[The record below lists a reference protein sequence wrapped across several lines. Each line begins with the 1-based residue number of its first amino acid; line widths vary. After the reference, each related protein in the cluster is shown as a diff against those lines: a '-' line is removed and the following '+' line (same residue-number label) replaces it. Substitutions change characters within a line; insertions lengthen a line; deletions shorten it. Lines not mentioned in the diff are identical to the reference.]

1 MEGGGAV
8 ARRGARRRA
17 CSAGLLVALTLA
29 AGALSCG
36 RPGPRTAPAAA
47 PEPTPAPV
55 ATPAPTPVPEAD
67 LVAPA
72 EPLPPPEPIAPP
84 APPRAR
90 QDLLLRVGL
99 LSDQTRVTLPCCAR
113 ELRVSAGGRDWA
125 TIPAITVEPAPEGTI
140 PGVFRVQIAALR
152 DPGQAETLAR
162 RIARSSGQ
170 PADAQ
175 FDAETGFYRVR
186 VGRHATREAAEAS
199 RRALAAHGVTEGWVV
214 GEGGGVRAPA
224 LRVLQSGK
232 STTVPG
238 RWLAVE
244 AADGAGIPVGGH
256 RYRGRILL
264 YLNDRGT
271 LNVVNELPLEEYLRG
286 VVPRELGPDAYP
298 ELEAL
303 KAQAVA
309 ARTYTVRNLG
319 EFRAEGF
326 DICATPRCQVYGGMD
341 AEHPRSDRALAE
353 SRGQVLLFGEQP
365 IDALYSSTCGG
376 HTEDVE
382 TVFPLKR
389 EPYLRGVPCVEA
401 GVGHLGGTAAG
412 ARFPDAVAARVL
424 SPAGEGPEGYRR
436 RLLALAELA
445 GLPAQAVQLGSLD
458 AVAVRRFVATLF
470 DLALDARLFVAAEDL
485 PYLVANPPPGWGE
498 EDRRLAALFVKAGLG
513 TAAPAELDATAR
525 EELLYR
531 LALYLQVLRQEEG
544 RYLGMGEGRLRVRIG
559 EEEKA
564 IALPPGLHTFRRHG
578 EELEGAEGAD
588 LALVPGDRVD
598 LVWQRDALLAVVQQV
613 HPQGVANDRT
623 SRWASWKRFKSDREL
638 SGLVQQRYPGFPYR
652 SFEVVT
658 RGVSG
663 RVGVLDLLG
672 AEGRTERVEGL
683 AVRWT
688 LDLPDTLFTAKR
700 LAPERG
706 EAGWLFHGRGLGHG
720 VGMCQVG
727 AYGMALRGHAY
738 HEILAHYYRGVRLG
752 AIPESVVTTSV
763 ARAWVPVPE
772 GPAGPA
778 DPSDADAAVAVG
790 AGRR

>member
-1 MEGGGAV
+1 
-8 ARRGARRRA
+8 
-17 CSAGLLVALTLA
+17 
-29 AGALSCG
+29 
-36 RPGPRTAPAAA
+36 
-47 PEPTPAPV
+47 
-55 ATPAPTPVPEAD
+55 
-67 LVAPA
+67 
-72 EPLPPPEPIAPP
+72 
-84 APPRAR
+84 
-90 QDLLLRVGL
+90 
-99 LSDQTRVTLPCCAR
+99 
-113 ELRVSAGGRDWA
+113 
-125 TIPAITVEPAPEGTI
+125 
-140 PGVFRVQIAALR
+140 
-152 DPGQAETLAR
+152 
-162 RIARSSGQ
+162 
-170 PADAQ
+170 
-175 FDAETGFYRVR
+175 VR
-186 VGRHATREAAEAS
+186 VGRHGTREAAEAS
-199 RRALAAHGVTEGWVV
+199 RRALAQYGVTEGWVV
-214 GEGGGVRAPA
+214 SEGGGVRAPA
-224 LRVLQSGK
+224 LRVLQGGK
-232 STTVPG
+232 ASSVPG

-244 AADGAGIPVGGH
+244 APDGSGIPVAGH

-271 LNVVNELPLEEYLRG
+271 LNVVNELPLEDYLRG

-319 EFRAEGF
+319 EFRHEGF
-326 DICATPRCQVYGGMD
+326 DICATPRCQVYGGLD
-341 AEHPRSDRALAE
+341 AEHPRSDRAVAE

-376 HTEDVE
+376 HTENVE

-401 GVGHLGGTAAG
+401 GVGHLGGTATG

-424 SPAGEGPEGYRR
+424 PPAAEGADGYRR
-436 RLLALAELA
+436 RLLSLAELA
-445 GLPAQAVQLGSLD
+445 GLPAQAVPLASLD

-485 PYLVANPPPGWGE
+485 AYLVANPPPGWSE

-513 TAAPAELDATAR
+513 TANPLQLDAAAR

-544 RYLGMGEGRLRVRIG
+544 RYLGMGEGRLRVRVG
-559 EEEKA
+559 EEERA
-564 IALPPGLHTFRRHG
+564 LALPPGLHTFRRHSV
-578 EELEGAEGAD
+578 ELEGAEGAD

-598 LVWQRDALLAVVQQV
+598 LVWRGDALLAVVQQV

-638 SGLVQQRYPGFPYR
+638 TGLVQQRYPGFPYR

-663 RVGVLDLLG
+663 RVGVLELHG
-672 AEGRTERVEGL
+672 AEGRSERVEGL

-738 HEILAHYYRGVRLG
+738 HEILGHYYRGVRLG
-752 AIPESVVTTSV
+752 AIPESVAATSV
-763 ARAWVPVPE
+763 AHAWVDVPE
-772 GPAGPA
+772 AATPEPAADTSGAPA
-778 DPSDADAAVAVG
+778 LG
-790 AGRR
+790 AGR